1 MNPVGTIISRPQTVS
16 RRSDRWIPPHRF
28 DVRSGGIGP
37 FRVAYRRKRERRDEH
52 RRGGSARNFGIRRN
66 PRGPHVYAGS
76 RILTSPMIDPRAD
89 RSEMSILAET
99 VANAN

>member
-1 MNPVGTIISRPQTVS
+1 MNPVGTIIGRPQTVS
-16 RRSDRWIPPHRF
+16 RRSDQSIPPHRF

-37 FRVAYRRKRERRDEH
+37 FRVAYRRKRERRGEHDVDVRHVLDE
-52 RRGGSARNFGIRRN
+52 A
-66 PRGPHVYAGS
+66 
-76 RILTSPMIDPRAD
+76 TSPMIDPQAD